1 MLSRT
6 RPVLRSLASTRLAL
20 ARSYATS
27 TEQPKGHDA
36 KANEPPLPPPPEGQ
50 SSSKTFMIIAVA
62 AAVAGAAFIPWY
74 KSAKEG
80 VVDTEHLIRERE
92 LVGDRERIE
101 AEMAAARR

>member
-6 RPVLRSLASTRLAL
+6 RPVLRPLASTRLVL
-20 ARSYATS
+20 ARSYTVS
-27 TEQPKGHDA
+27 TEPPKGQDA
-36 KANEPPLPPPPEGQ
+36 KANEPPLPPPPAEQ

-62 AAVAGAAFIPWY
+62 AAIAGAAFVPWY
-74 KSAKEG
+74 KSEKEG